1 MPLRRPIET
10 ISPADL
16 MNRFDSPPNP
26 DFNFRSAA
34 ADLENRFTANIER
47 GIGRGFNR
55 DIERNVLSL
64 DQALS
69 QASSPRAPPSTP
81 FSQASPSVSIH
92 GINFSRSPR
101 PSGPAL
107 GTLLVYYLFTIKAVV
122 LKLF

>member
-34 ADLENRFTANIER
+34 ADLENRFTSNIKR
-47 GIGRGFNR
+47 GIGRGGFIER

-101 PSGPAL
+101 PSGPTL
-107 GTLLVYYLFTIKAVV
+107 GTYLLLT
-122 LKLF
+122 

>member
-1 MPLRRPIET
+1 MRL
-10 ISPADL
+10 A
-16 MNRFDSPPNP
+16 DSPPNP
-26 DFNFRSAA
+26 DFNFRAAA

-47 GIGRGFNR
+47 N
-55 DIERNVLSL
+55 IERRNILSL

-101 PSGPAL
+101 PDPL
-107 GTLLVYYLFTIKAVV
+107 GTYLLG
-122 LKLF
+122 

>member
-1 MPLRRPIET
+1 
-10 ISPADL
+10 
-16 MNRFDSPPNP
+16 MNRFDSNPNP

-55 DIERNVLSL
+55 DIERNMERNVLSL

-107 GTLLVYYLFTIKAVV
+107 GTLLLNIYY
-122 LKLF
+122 